1 MSQDEAIDHVRQL
14 IHKLRD
20 SLPYKKLG
28 DMDSYS
34 DYREGFNDAL
44 DAIESLDIFKE
55 EA

>member
-1 MSQDEAIDHVRQL
+1 MNADEAVDHVRQL

-20 SLPYKKLG
+20 SVPYKKPGAL
-28 DMDSYS
+28 DSYS

-55 EA
+55 EV